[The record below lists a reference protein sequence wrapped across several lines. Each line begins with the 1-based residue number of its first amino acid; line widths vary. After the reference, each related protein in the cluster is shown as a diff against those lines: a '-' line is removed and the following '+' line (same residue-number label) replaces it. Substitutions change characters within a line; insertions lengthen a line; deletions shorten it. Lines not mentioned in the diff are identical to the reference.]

1 MRNQI
6 QIVHENKMS
15 SYLISIIFLD
25 RIKMMSQE
33 NVFELK
39 MELTVRVGWLYVLYA
54 VKEGEETGM

>member
-25 RIKMMSQE
+25 RIKMMVPGKCFWVEDGTDSE
-33 NVFELK
+33 S
-39 MELTVRVGWLYVLYA
+39 
-54 VKEGEETGM
+54 GMALRLICS